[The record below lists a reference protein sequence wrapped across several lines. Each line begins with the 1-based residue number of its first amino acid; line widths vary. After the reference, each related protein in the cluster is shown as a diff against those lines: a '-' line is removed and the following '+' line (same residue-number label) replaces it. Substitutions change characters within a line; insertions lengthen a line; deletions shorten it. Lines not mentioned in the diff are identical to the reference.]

1 MSVKIQVTRKP
12 GTEDLA
18 LPAYQTE
25 HASGMD
31 LLAAIEKSL
40 VIEPGKRALVPTG
53 LFIAVPPGHEAQV
66 RARSGL
72 AIKQGLCVLNG
83 PGTIDADYR
92 GEVCVILANLGDAHF
107 TIERGM
113 RIAQLVIC
121 PVERA
126 EWQAVKELPPTDR
139 GAGGFGSSG
148 TGATRGRGDAETR
161 GH

>member
-1 MSVKIQVTRKP
+1 MSVKVQVTRKP
-12 GTEDLA
+12 GTEDLP

-31 LLAAIEKSL
+31 LLAAVEKPL
-40 VIEPGKRALVPTG
+40 VIEPGKRAIVPTG
-53 LFIAVPPGHEAQV
+53 LFIAVPPSHEAQV

-92 GEVCVILANLGDAHF
+92 GEVGVILANLGDAPF

-126 EWQAVKELPPTDR
+126 EWQAVKELPATDR

-148 TGATRGRGDAETR
+148 TGARK
-161 GH
+161 

>member
-1 MSVKIQVTRKP
+1 MSVKIQVSRKP

-18 LPAYQTE
+18 LPAYQSE

-31 LLAAIEKSL
+31 LLAAIDKPL

-53 LFIAVPPGHEAQV
+53 LYIAVPPGHEAQV

-83 PGTIDADYR
+83 PGTVDADYR

-121 PVERA
+121 PVEKA
-126 EWQAVKELPPTDR
+126 EWQQIKELPATER

-148 TGATRGRGDAETR
+148 TGARK
-161 GH
+161 